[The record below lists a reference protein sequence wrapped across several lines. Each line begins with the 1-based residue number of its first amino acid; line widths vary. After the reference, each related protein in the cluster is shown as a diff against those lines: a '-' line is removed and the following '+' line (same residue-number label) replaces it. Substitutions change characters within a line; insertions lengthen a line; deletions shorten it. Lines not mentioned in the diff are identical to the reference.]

1 MVKLNAIGSFTSF
14 IEEIKKHFTLR
25 FRGSRNDVF
34 DQNIKIV
41 DSQMDKILNCAVLS
55 SCGYYDKPDS
65 NTTEDICAV
74 VTKYNPVGVR
84 NPDVFYPAKFKEFLF
99 DAFAGLTASKPWN
112 GRKLLTGGYIDVD
125 KNGDMLYYRAMSD
138 DIFSSYLY
146 HHTYFDRPDRGVSY
160 EMTKATCE
168 AKLMNRVLTSDEITN
183 ILFSNP
189 VTQKKNLK
197 KGDWGY
203 IYKEEQTGEYIFA
216 INFQVRFK

>member
-1 MVKLNAIGSFTSF
+1 
-14 IEEIKKHFTLR
+14 
-25 FRGSRNDVF
+25 
-34 DQNIKIV
+34 
-41 DSQMDKILNCAVLS
+41 
-55 SCGYYDKPDS
+55 
-65 NTTEDICAV
+65 
-74 VTKYNPVGVR
+74 
-84 NPDVFYPAKFKEFLF
+84 
-99 DAFAGLTASKPWN
+99 
-112 GRKLLTGGYIDVD
+112 
-125 KNGDMLYYRAMSD
+125 MSD